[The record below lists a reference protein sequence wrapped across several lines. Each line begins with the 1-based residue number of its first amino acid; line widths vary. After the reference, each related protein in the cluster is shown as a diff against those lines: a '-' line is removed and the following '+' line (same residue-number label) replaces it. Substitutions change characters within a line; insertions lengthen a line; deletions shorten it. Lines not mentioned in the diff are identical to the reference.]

1 MSSSAKNE
9 NTPII
14 PPDSIFLSWSLPLR
28 KQTRQILSEALCI
41 FGRKVM
47 LSPPRMMTF
56 MFHQQ
61 RQHPDILWILFR
73 SSITSASLFLKET
86 ILCFILI
93 IKKFWILSLRESRR
107 ILSAGC
113 ALLRGNQCFSV
124 WTVADPF
131 LSSPNIVSL
140 KIHH

>member
-14 PPDSIFLSWSLPLR
+14 PPDSIFISWSLPFR

-41 FGRKVM
+41 FGRKIM
-47 LSPPRMMTF
+47 LSPPRMMAF

-61 RQHPDILWILFR
+61 RQKSSSFQHPDILWILLR
-73 SSITSASLFLKET
+73 SSIASASLFLKET

-93 IKKFWILSLRESRR
+93 IKKLWILSLREPRR
-107 ILSAGC
+107 ILSAG
-113 ALLRGNQCFSV
+113 SV
-124 WTVADPF
+124 HFCEET
-131 LSSPNIVSL
+131 NVSL
-140 KIHH
+140 SGQSQTLFSPLQI